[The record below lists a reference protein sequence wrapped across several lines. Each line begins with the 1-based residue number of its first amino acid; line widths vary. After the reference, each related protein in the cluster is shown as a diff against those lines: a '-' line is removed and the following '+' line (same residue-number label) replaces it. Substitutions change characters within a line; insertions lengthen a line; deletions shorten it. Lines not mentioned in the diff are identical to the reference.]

1 MSEEQEV
8 APPTDVL
15 ALVLHEHFWWF
26 FQSAQKQVLSTLT
39 APGAIHTLLNAA
51 FQPTGTGLGLGAVET
66 EACAAVFADGPVKY
80 VNSGHG
86 AAAYLVTLGKGSDS
100 HRLAFS
106 ACQVLLTPPLQDAML
121 SDDALLTELFRF
133 LALPAPLPTA
143 RAGYFTNVVY
153 QLLEADSARLAAW
166 IARCKI
172 LPKLLSHVENDSIRR
187 LLCHRIDEL
196 VPIGG
201 QPAGDGGTYW
211 LGLLGAAPMLPLMHT
226 QGVDLAS
233 VLLEQLSNHSSSEE
247 LAAAAADACESWAA
261 TASKGPAAA
270 EGVMHAGIAVE
281 LLRTFH
287 SELGARALLG
297 GLQDTERDVPS
308 AAAHAVL
315 PLLSVLV
322 QVEDTVDGSTHSIR
336 WSTTPLR
343 TQLRSKLPL
352 LASWLRPGAC
362 GEGPSWCSG
371 APRVGRLRHSVAAL
385 LAVLCAVAGGSLPS
399 RGLQDATLDGA
410 ELVKSGALAAMVEAL
425 FAFPTA
431 SVLHSS
437 LMRGL
442 RATIRQRDAT
452 TEALFRDLERS
463 EHAAG
468 GDGSRST
475 KVSCGGGGLLSAM
488 TRVYAARPNA
498 QNRRPPPQYY
508 GHLEQLMTLARECRS
523 IVSECESWGALC
535 AAESASLS
543 LPLDAQLEA
552 VEEPVLHG
560 AGNGP
565 AGVYKRYPRM
575 QLQHDQLLADGRSS
589 TEATKAVDLVIDAS
603 KMPAAGNNDTLSA
616 LGSSQLIDSPRID
629 EPNTGGRPGTP
640 PREAARQQRNE
651 RRPDHETSEFGP
663 SRHTRLL
670 DLPLSP
676 GVRGSGNDDD
686 DDDDDNQW
694 ETSASKQLPLPPD
707 KLTVADE
714 TVGLVEPR
722 GLRESLTGGLMGV
735 QPLQS
740 TESKRSPALA
750 PLTGGPAGSGGKSVG
765 GIGVLPPLALPPI
778 RSGGSAGS
786 TMSMGSQAL
795 PPPRLTPAPL
805 GSKQSVAT
813 GIKDHT
819 VDKGE
824 GVALAPAEIS
834 SADCATTARATT
846 AAAPAVEAAAADSA
860 APPGSTADGVA
871 GSSCGEESGQLDSSQ
886 PPKHEAQKQTR
897 FCNVQ

>member
-1 MSEEQEV
+1 M

-26 FQSAQKQVLSTLT
+26 FQSAQEHVLSTLT

-51 FQPTGTGLGLGAVET
+51 FQPTDTGLGLGTEET
-66 EACAAVFADGPVKY
+66 ESYTAVFADGPVKY
-80 VNSGHG
+80 VNMNPGHG
-86 AAAYLVTLGKGSDS
+86 AATYLVTLGKGSDS

-133 LALPAPLPTA
+133 VALPAPLPTT
-143 RAGYFTNVVY
+143 RAGYFANVVY

-166 IARCKI
+166 IARRKM

-201 QPAGDGGTYW
+201 QPAVDGGTYW

-233 VLLEQLSNHSSSEE
+233 VLLEQLSNHSSSEA

-281 LLRTFH
+281 LLRKFH
-287 SELGARALLG
+287 SELGATTLLS

-315 PLLSVLV
+315 SLLSVLV
-322 QVEDTVDGSTHSIR
+322 QVENTLDGSTHSIK
-336 WSTTPLR
+336 WATTPLR

-352 LASWLRPGAC
+352 LAGWLRPGGC

-385 LAVLCAVAGGSLPS
+385 LAVLCAVGGDSFPS
-399 RGLQDATLDGA
+399 RGLQEATLDGA

-442 RATIRQRDAT
+442 RAIIRQRDAT
-452 TEALFRDLERS
+452 TEALFRDLEQS
-463 EHAAG
+463 EPTAG
-468 GDGSRST
+468 GDRSRS
-475 KVSCGGGGLLSAM
+475 SSGGGLLSAM

-508 GHLEQLMTLARECRS
+508 GHLEQLMTLAKECRS
-523 IVSECESWGALC
+523 IVAECKSWGALC
-535 AAESASLS
+535 AAESVSVS

-560 AGNGP
+560 AGNGS
-565 AGVYKRYPRM
+565 AGVYKRYPHM
-575 QLQHDQLLADGRSS
+575 QLQLADGQSRA
-589 TEATKAVDLVIDAS
+589 EATKTADPLIDAS
-603 KMPAAGNNDTLSA
+603 KIAAAGNGDALSS
-616 LGSSQLIDSPRID
+616 LGSSEIIDSPRIA
-629 EPNTGGRPGTP
+629 EPKTGRPVTP

-651 RRPDHETSEFGP
+651 RRPDHETSDFGP
-663 SRHTRLL
+663 SRHTGLL
-670 DLPLSP
+670 DPPLSP
-676 GVRGSGNDDD
+676 GVRGPGNND

-694 ETSASKQLPLPPD
+694 ETSTSEMLPPPPD
-707 KLTVADE
+707 RLTVVDDQ
-714 TVGLVEPR
+714 VGAVDPR
-722 GLRESLTGGLMGV
+722 GLCDSVTGDLTGV
-735 QPLQS
+735 EPLRA
-740 TESKRSPALA
+740 TGSKRSPALA
-750 PLTGGPAGSGGKSVG
+750 PLAGGPAHGGSPGSCGKSV
-765 GIGVLPPLALPPI
+765 GIGVLPPLVLPPI
-778 RSGGSAGS
+778 RPGGSAASSMS
-786 TMSMGSQAL
+786 TDSQASL
-795 PPPRLTPAPL
+795 GPRLTLAPL
-805 GSKQSVAT
+805 GSQQSSAT
-813 GIKDHT
+813 AIKDHT
-819 VDKGE
+819 VDKGD
-824 GVALAPAEIS
+824 GVALAPAKIS
-834 SADCATTARATT
+834 STDFPTTAGATAPLPAAEAT
-846 AAAPAVEAAAADSA
+846 AVDCA
-860 APPGSTADGVA
+860 APPETTEDDWADSRA
-871 GSSCGEESGQLDSSQ
+871 DSSQ
-886 PPKHEAQKQTR
+886 PPKCEAQKQTR